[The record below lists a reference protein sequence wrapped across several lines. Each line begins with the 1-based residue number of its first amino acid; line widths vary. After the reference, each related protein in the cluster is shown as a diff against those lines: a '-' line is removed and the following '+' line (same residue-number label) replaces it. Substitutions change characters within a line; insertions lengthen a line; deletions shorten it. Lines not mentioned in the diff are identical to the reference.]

1 VPQSR
6 ACLPRADL
14 NPPIRPFDARA
25 EDFPPCRLPLA
36 SEPRRLVAGPLGPV
50 PLVSFLRSDPV
61 GDKAPKDKNKQK
73 KIADT
78 KKSSAKPA
86 AGAAKAPKK

>member
-1 VPQSR
+1 
-6 ACLPRADL
+6 
-14 NPPIRPFDARA
+14 
-25 EDFPPCRLPLA
+25 
-36 SEPRRLVAGPLGPV
+36 
-50 PLVSFLRSDPV
+50 V

-78 KKSSAKPA
+78 KKTSAKPA